1 MSDPTKAKL
10 RMLEMGRGSL
20 GKSLRGLNNYQY
32 YVGGVPYYDYS
43 IVGSKNRILIIKAPI
58 TFD

>member
-20 GKSLRGLNNYQY
+20 GKSFRGLNNYQY
-32 YVGGVPYYDYS
+32 YVGGGGFLIMI
-43 IVGSKNRILIIKAPI
+43 IV
-58 TFD
+58 